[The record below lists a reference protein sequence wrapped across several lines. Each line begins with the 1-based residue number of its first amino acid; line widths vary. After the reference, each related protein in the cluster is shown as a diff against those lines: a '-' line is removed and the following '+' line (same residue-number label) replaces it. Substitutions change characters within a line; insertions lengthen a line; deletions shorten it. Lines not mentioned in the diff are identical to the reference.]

1 MASGQMPVVNT
12 LDVDAAK
19 RREAIAAR
27 QRDV

>member
-19 RREAIAAR
+19 RREAIAA
-27 QRDV
+27 QREV